1 MLQTRKL
8 PNGTIDVRCSLCGY
22 NAAVL
27 DLSVYRCLCS
37 RPAVEASLTQAK
49 RVQEDVGEVAK
60 SADVEET
67 PKPKRRRRKKPV
79 ATES

>member
-8 PNGTIDVRCSLCGY
+8 PNGTTDVRCTLCGY
-22 NAAVL
+22 SEAVI
-27 DLSVYRCLCS
+27 DLSSYRCFCPH
-37 RPAVEASLTQAK
+37 PAVEASHL
-49 RVQEDVGEVAK
+49 QERPILENVEK
-60 SADVEET
+60 VEET